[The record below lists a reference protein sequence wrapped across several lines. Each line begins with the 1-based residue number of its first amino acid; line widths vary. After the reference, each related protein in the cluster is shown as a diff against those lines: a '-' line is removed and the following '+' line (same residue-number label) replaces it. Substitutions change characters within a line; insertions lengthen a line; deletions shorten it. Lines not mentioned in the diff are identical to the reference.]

1 MRYAIP
7 VSDGVLDQHFGH
19 CQAFALID
27 ADEDSKV
34 VKSKEIVLSPGHQP
48 GILPGWLA
56 EQGVSVVIA
65 GGMGTRAQ
73 DLFWQ
78 NRIHVVIGAP
88 SVDPEEIVREY
99 LKGNLDTGDN
109 TCDH

>member
-19 CQAFALID
+19 CQAFALVD
-27 ADEDSKV
+27 ADEESKV
-34 VKSKEIVLSPGHQP
+34 IKGKEIVPSPGHQP
-48 GILPGWLA
+48 GVLPGWLA

-65 GGMGTRAQ
+65 GGMGARAQ
-73 DLFWQ
+73 DMFFE
-78 NRIHVVIGAP
+78 NRIHVVIGTP
-88 SVDPEEIVREY
+88 SRDPEEIVREY
-99 LKGNLDTGDN
+99 MVDSLETGDN